1 MDGMGWLIKN
11 ALAGAGV
18 EIDPKEIVGV
28 IETAKVLIPKIAS
41 EFESQRKTL
50 ARLELKLDSL
60 ITLQKDTRLTNA
72 KNGIDSQLEKT
83 EMYQR

>member
-18 EIDPKEIVGV
+18 EIDPKEIAGV
-28 IETAKVLIPKIAS
+28 IETAKDLIPKIAA

-50 ARLELKLDSL
+50 ARMELKLDSL
-60 ITLQKDTRLTNA
+60 IVSQKDTQLTTTA
-72 KNGIDSQLEKT
+72 NGIDSQLEKT